1 MEKYP
6 CGKVHIL
13 RETIFVDS
21 ILREKYPCGKKKS
34 FLGGKTRLIAVSV
47 FPEKTQPVLWE
58 KTLPDCVKTSIY
70 VFSSFVI
77 FFKYFIHSFIMK
89 EMQKKTQD

>member
-1 MEKYP
+1 MLGLEEGKGKIGEGHKKILVVCKESFKEKVFFVEKYP

-34 FLGGKTRLIAVSV
+34 FLGGKR
-47 FPEKTQPVLWE
+47 
-58 KTLPDCVKTSIY
+58 D
-70 VFSSFVI
+70 
-77 FFKYFIHSFIMK
+77 
-89 EMQKKTQD
+89 